1 MGRKGE
7 KMKDEERYEVDF
19 VVQDLLDNMHLNA
32 LRLAESTHSLMQC
45 NDGTRSFFELIV
57 KTAKAI
63 GADGNTLR
71 RQTYDERKNEKKN

>member
-1 MGRKGE
+1 
-7 KMKDEERYEVDF
+7 MKDEERYEVDF
-19 VVQDLLDNMHLNA
+19 GVHDVLDNMHLNA

-63 GADGNTLR
+63 GTDGNTLR
-71 RQTYDERKNEKKN
+71 RLTYDEKKGVRSDGR